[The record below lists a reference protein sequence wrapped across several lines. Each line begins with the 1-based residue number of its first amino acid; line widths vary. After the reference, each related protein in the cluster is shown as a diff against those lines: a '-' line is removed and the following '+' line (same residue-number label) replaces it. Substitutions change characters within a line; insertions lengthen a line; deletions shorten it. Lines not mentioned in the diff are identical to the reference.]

1 MIAIVNCLAVVAQRS
16 WPLTLA
22 LETVPRNDII
32 CSYFL
37 VVFSAVQN
45 VCHYDVAS
53 MSQVKKLHQFNRGLR
68 RAIFGAGFLCAIISA
83 PTCAFAAAKSFFF
96 ATRQACAASGNFNAN
111 ECENA
116 FANAQAEVLGRAP
129 TFFVKF
135 ECQLRF
141 SICARLISTSP
152 ENAAAV
158 RFGPEMLG
166 VEISG
171 PRNAEVTAPVLA
183 VATPPGLFQ
192 SHPISR
198 IEVTPGR
205 DLVVHRGQI
214 FPAGHFEPFNSF
226 KVVGGWAPFPSE
238 NEISDQSIASQS
250 HDVAD
255 LSDESRAAARRERL
269 KNAPFVE

>member
-1 MIAIVNCLAVVAQRS
+1 
-16 WPLTLA
+16 
-22 LETVPRNDII
+22 
-32 CSYFL
+32 
-37 VVFSAVQN
+37 
-45 VCHYDVAS
+45 
-53 MSQVKKLHQFNRGLR
+53 MSQVKKLHQIERGSR
-68 RAIFGAGFLCAIISA
+68 YTIFGAGLLCAIISA
-83 PTCAFAAAKSFFF
+83 PTCAFASGKSFFF
-96 ATRQACAASGNFNAN
+96 ATKQACAASGDFTAT

-116 FANAQAEVLGRAP
+116 FANAQTEVLGRAP
-129 TFFVKF
+129 SFSAKF

-141 SICARLISTSP
+141 SICVRRVSTTP
-152 ENAAAV
+152 ENATVV

-171 PRNAEVTAPVLA
+171 LRNAEVASPVLA

-198 IEVTPGR
+198 SEVTPGQE
-205 DLVVHRGQI
+205 LVVHRGQI
-214 FPAGHFEPFNSF
+214 LPAGRFEPFNSF

-238 NEISDQSIASQS
+238 NEISDQSVASQS

-255 LSDESRAAARRERL
+255 LSDEGRAAARRERL